1 MESVNDNNQM
11 AKPAMPAS
19 YLARSIVAV
28 ILCFPFGIPAV
39 INSARV
45 TELWLQGKYAEAE
58 EASAKA
64 KKWSKI
70 SIVLTIVIGAL
81 YALFMTLYW
90 VFVFVLLAD
99 ELSYY

>member
-1 MESVNDNNQM
+1 MESINDNNQM
-11 AKPAMPAS
+11 TKPAMPAS
-19 YLARSIVAV
+19 YLARSIVSI

-70 SIVLTIVIGAL
+70 SIVITIVFGVL

-90 VFVFVLLAD
+90 VFVFALFAD
-99 ELSYY
+99 EFSCY